1 MSNTPRKIHVFVL
14 FFVLLPLTG
23 CLLRNRRVVTH
34 ISTANLKDATL
45 QQLVDSIN
53 TNAAGF
59 KSFKAEVDIDAS
71 LGGKKKGKV
80 TDYKDYTDYPEL
92 AGHIL
97 LRKPEMLRLRGSWGI
112 AGTMFEMV
120 NSGSGFSLSI
130 PPKKKFWIGSNNVPD
145 SIEMP
150 DSAKTQS
157 KQTRQQPLVAVLE
170 RLRPQSILDA
180 LLLKEIGP
188 NEEAVMEHGVEIV
201 KDEKTHKDAEQA
213 DYVVIVIRKEDGN
226 PPHLAR
232 KIIFSRTDLLPHRQ
246 LIYDKQGRLVTDVRY
261 DRFFQIGAIQFPGVI
276 DIERP
281 IEEFD
286 IQVSFSKES
295 LHLDVPIADEQFVL
309 TQPPGTQLINLDDK
323 TGISAPSNI
332 QPASHP

>member
-1 MSNTPRKIHVFVL
+1 
-14 FFVLLPLTG
+14 
-23 CLLRNRRVVTH
+23 
-34 ISTANLKDATL
+34 
-45 QQLVDSIN
+45 
-53 TNAAGF
+53 
-59 KSFKAEVDIDAS
+59 
-71 LGGKKKGKV
+71 
-80 TDYKDYTDYPEL
+80 
-92 AGHIL
+92 
-97 LRKPEMLRLRGSWGI
+97 
-112 AGTMFEMV
+112 
-120 NSGSGFSLSI
+120 
-130 PPKKKFWIGSNNVPD
+130 
-145 SIEMP
+145 MP